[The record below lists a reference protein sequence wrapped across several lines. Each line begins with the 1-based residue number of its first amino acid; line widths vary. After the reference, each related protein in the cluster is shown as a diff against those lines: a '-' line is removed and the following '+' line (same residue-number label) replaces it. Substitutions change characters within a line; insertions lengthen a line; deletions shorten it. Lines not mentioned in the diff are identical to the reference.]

1 MLFLLIRMIGFCWF
15 MFRLFQLL
23 NMRRYVYVG
32 YVIWLGIF
40 SCRNL
45 SKRVLLGVILFDFQL
60 KFLVLTVVM
69 VLSVI
74 QIDLH

>member
-1 MLFLLIRMIGFCWF
+1 